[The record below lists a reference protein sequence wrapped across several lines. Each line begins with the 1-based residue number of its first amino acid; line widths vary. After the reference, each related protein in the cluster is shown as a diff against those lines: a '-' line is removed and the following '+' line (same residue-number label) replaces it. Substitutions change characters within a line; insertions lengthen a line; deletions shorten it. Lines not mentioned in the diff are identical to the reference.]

1 MIGRPTRGPQNS
13 IRAVVPDQG
22 QNGIGEGGAIGP
34 LAAIAN
40 RLKRREIMLQKIK
53 QKRGGA
59 SSGEDWHG
67 KSLQERPGFL
77 IRRLHQIHVAL
88 FMEECAAESIT
99 PVQYSIL
106 TALEHMGA
114 AEQIVVSTAVGL
126 DTTNVADVL
135 ARLERQKM
143 VKRRMS
149 PRDKRMKVVSL
160 TETGRALLQRID
172 AGAARAHERTLAP
185 LSPTARARFMR
196 DLVYLVEFNNDVSR
210 APTGLR

>member
-1 MIGRPTRGPQNS
+1 MIGWPHRPRQ
-13 IRAVVPDQG
+13 
-22 QNGIGEGGAIGP
+22 
-34 LAAIAN
+34 
-40 RLKRREIMLQKIK
+40 REIMLRKIK
-53 QKRGGA
+53 QKRGAA
-59 SSGEDWHG
+59 SSGDDWHG
-67 KSLQERPGFL
+67 KPLQERPGFL

-106 TALEHMGA
+106 TALEHMGS
-114 AEQIVVSTAVGL
+114 AEQIVLSSAVGL

-196 DLVYLVEFNNDVSR
+196 DLVHLVEFNNDISR
-210 APTGLR
+210 TPIGLR

>member
-1 MIGRPTRGPQNS
+1 MPQKAKQS
-13 IRAVVPDQG
+13 RSKAPD
-22 QNGIGEGGAIGP
+22 
-34 LAAIAN
+34 
-40 RLKRREIMLQKIK
+40 RD
-53 QKRGGA
+53 
-59 SSGEDWHG
+59 DWHG
-67 KSLQERPGFL
+67 KPLQERPGFL

-88 FMEECAAESIT
+88 FMEECAGEGVT

-106 TALEHMGA
+106 TALDHMGP
-114 AEQIVVSTAVGL
+114 AEQIVLSDAVGL

-160 TETGRALLQRID
+160 TETGRALLRRID
-172 AGAARAHERTLAP
+172 AGAARAHERTLAA

-196 DLVYLVEFNNDVSR
+196 DLAHLVEFNNDLSR
-210 APTGLR
+210 TPVGVR

>member
-1 MIGRPTRGPQNS
+1 
-13 IRAVVPDQG
+13 
-22 QNGIGEGGAIGP
+22 
-34 LAAIAN
+34 
-40 RLKRREIMLQKIK
+40 MLHKIK
-53 QKRGGA
+53 RNRGDA
-59 SSGEDWHG
+59 SSGDWHG
-67 KSLQERPGFL
+67 KPLQERPGFL

-106 TALEHMGA
+106 TALEHMGT
-114 AEQIVVSTAVGL
+114 AEQVVLSGAVGL

-160 TETGRALLQRID
+160 TDTGRALLQRID
-172 AGAARAHERTLAP
+172 AGAARAHERTLAA

-196 DLVYLVEFNNDVSR
+196 DLARLVEFNNDISR
-210 APTGLR
+210 TPIGLR